1 MTMEMMNW
9 TKKNSK
15 PLLLALITVC
25 LVSCRT
31 SNRENAF
38 DSAVLLELND
48 SLSSRIHELEEQNQ
62 ALDERVRDL
71 EKDLED
77 VITFLGNE
85 MGY

>member
-31 SNRENAF
+31 SNRDTVIDTAK
-38 DSAVLLELND
+38 LLEQND
-48 SLSSRIHELEEQNQ
+48 SLSTRIHELEEQNQ
-62 ALDERVRDL
+62 ALDERVTDL

-85 MGY
+85 LGF